1 MGKVHEPLKSLGPGA
16 RDLLGNAAETGE
28 LRRRLTQRQLSM
40 LAIGGAIGVGL
51 FLGSSVTIRLAGP
64 GVIVSYL
71 LGAAIALIIA
81 YALVEMAVVH
91 PVAGSFGVY
100 AQTYLSPWAGFT
112 VRATYGLV
120 QIIAIGA
127 EVTAVAIYFAFWFP
141 SIPQW
146 IWVVGVSIGLV
157 ALNALQVARFGEF
170 EYWFA
175 FIKVLTIL
183 VFIVVGLGLILGL
196 GPRLAIGLSNLTA
209 HGGFLPYGW
218 RGVWLA
224 LTLALTSYMG
234 VEIIAVS
241 AGEAERPEESI
252 PRAMRTIVFRLILF
266 YVLAITVMLAMT
278 PLGHGRRY
286 YWESVRE
293 RLYRRGHSLWCKHY
307 ESGGDH
313 GGPLKFQHRP
323 VPQHAHAVFP
333 VEGTI
338 RPGMARAPQR
348 KWRSSAR
355 PGCFDGGYGGSD
367 IACNLCAGESI
378 PHALRRRR
386 RGDVFCLDHH
396 FTDAPRVS
404 ARACSRTNRPASHAF
419 AILSIF
425 DMPGHR
431 RFAGDR
437 CEHVLCPG
445 LAVLG
450 SSFRAYSSADFSRLL
465 ESPARERVC
474 ARYGAPITGW
484 LRSGS
489 SGMVKNS
496 PWSQP

>member
-1 MGKVHEPLKSLGPGA
+1 MGKFHEPLKSLGPGA

-71 LGAAIALIIA
+71 LGAVIALIIA

-196 GPRLAIGLSNLTA
+196 GPRPAVGLSNLTA

-234 VEIIAVS
+234 VEIIAVT
-241 AGEAERPEESI
+241 AGEAERPEKSI

-278 PLGHGRRY
+278 PWNHAGTGTGITGSPFVSAFTAVGIPYGASIMNLVVITAALSSSNTDLYLSTRMLFSLSRGRYAPEWLGRLSENGVPRHALAASTGGMVAAILLAIYAPAKAFLMLYGVAVAGMFFVWIIILLTHLAFRRALAPERIARLPMRLRFFPY
-286 YWESVRE
+286 STWLGIAALLGIAVSTFYVQGLQYSVPAFAPIVLLISLAYWKV
-293 RLYRRGHSLWCKHY
+293 RRGK
-307 ESGGDH
+307 G
-313 GGPLKFQHRP
+313 FAR
-323 VPQHAHAVFP
+323 
-333 VEGTI
+333 
-338 RPGMARAPQR
+338 GM
-348 KWRSSAR
+348 
-355 PGCFDGGYGGSD
+355 
-367 IACNLCAGESI
+367 
-378 PHALRRRR
+378 
-386 RGDVFCLDHH
+386 
-396 FTDAPRVS
+396 
-404 ARACSRTNRPASHAF
+404 
-419 AILSIF
+419 
-425 DMPGHR
+425 
-431 RFAGDR
+431 
-437 CEHVLCPG
+437 
-445 LAVLG
+445 
-450 SSFRAYSSADFSRLL
+450 
-465 ESPARERVC
+465 ER
-474 ARYGAPITGW
+474 
-484 LRSGS
+484 
-489 SGMVKNS
+489 
-496 PWSQP
+496 Q